1 MSKIGNW
8 NYTMHEDAESMTRN
22 EFIKKHG
29 INQVDIWDTA
39 ERARKVEHELIP
51 SIHDIRNELKK
62 EAYIT
67 SVINSK
73 KENK

>member
-8 NYTMHEDAESMTRN
+8 NYSMQEDAEAMSRN

-39 ERARKVEHELIP
+39 ERRRKLEDELLPKDFTI
-51 SIHDIRNELKK
+51 IKELKK
-62 EAYIT
+62 
-67 SVINSK
+67 
-73 KENK
+73 

>member
-8 NYTMHEDAESMTRN
+8 NYTMQEDAESMTRN

-39 ERARKVEHELIP
+39 ERRRKLEDELLPKDFAI
-51 SIHDIRNELKK
+51 IKELKK
-62 EAYIT
+62 
-67 SVINSK
+67 
-73 KENK
+73 

>member
-8 NYTMHEDAESMTRN
+8 NYTMQEDAESMTRN

-39 ERARKVEHELIP
+39 EKRRKLEDELLPKEFTI
-51 SIHDIRNELKK
+51 IKELKK
-62 EAYIT
+62 
-67 SVINSK
+67 
-73 KENK
+73 

>member
-8 NYTMHEDAESMTRN
+8 NYTMREDAEAMTRN

-39 ERARKVEHELIP
+39 ERRRKLEDELLPKDFAI
-51 SIHDIRNELKK
+51 IKELKK
-62 EAYIT
+62 
-67 SVINSK
+67 
-73 KENK
+73 

>member
-8 NYTMHEDAESMTRN
+8 NYSMQEDAEAMTRN

-39 ERARKVEHELIP
+39 ERRRKVEDELLPKDFTI
-51 SIHDIRNELKK
+51 IKELKK
-62 EAYIT
+62 
-67 SVINSK
+67 
-73 KENK
+73 

>member
-8 NYTMHEDAESMTRN
+8 NYSMQEDAEAMTRN

-39 ERARKVEHELIP
+39 EKRRKLEDELLPKEFTI
-51 SIHDIRNELKK
+51 IKELKK
-62 EAYIT
+62 
-67 SVINSK
+67 
-73 KENK
+73 

>member
-8 NYTMHEDAESMTRN
+8 NYTMQEDAEAMTRN

-39 ERARKVEHELIP
+39 ERRRKLEDELLPKEFTI
-51 SIHDIRNELKK
+51 IKELKK
-62 EAYIT
+62 
-67 SVINSK
+67 
-73 KENK
+73 

>member
-8 NYTMHEDAESMTRN
+8 NYSMQEDAEAMTRN

-39 ERARKVEHELIP
+39 ERRRKLEDELLPKDFAI
-51 SIHDIRNELKK
+51 IKELKK
-62 EAYIT
+62 
-67 SVINSK
+67 
-73 KENK
+73 

>member
-8 NYTMHEDAESMTRN
+8 NYSMQEDAEAMTRN

-39 ERARKVEHELIP
+39 ERRRKLEDELLPKDFTI
-51 SIHDIRNELKK
+51 IKELKK
-62 EAYIT
+62 
-67 SVINSK
+67 
-73 KENK
+73 

>member
-8 NYTMHEDAESMTRN
+8 NYTMQEDAEAMTRN

-39 ERARKVEHELIP
+39 ERRRKLEDELLPKDFTI
-51 SIHDIRNELKK
+51 IKELKK
-62 EAYIT
+62 
-67 SVINSK
+67 
-73 KENK
+73 

>member
-8 NYTMHEDAESMTRN
+8 NYSMQEDAEAMTRN

-39 ERARKVEHELIP
+39 ERRRKLEDELLPKEFTI
-51 SIHDIRNELKK
+51 IKELKK
-62 EAYIT
+62 
-67 SVINSK
+67 
-73 KENK
+73 

>member
-8 NYTMHEDAESMTRN
+8 NYSMQEDAEAMTRN

-39 ERARKVEHELIP
+39 ARRRKLEDELLPKEFAI
-51 SIHDIRNELKK
+51 IKEL
-62 EAYIT
+62 
-67 SVINSK
+67 N
-73 KENK
+73 NG

>member
-8 NYTMHEDAESMTRN
+8 NYSMQEDAEAMTRN

-39 ERARKVEHELIP
+39 ERRRKLEDELLPKEFTI
-51 SIHDIRNELKK
+51 IKELKDG
-62 EAYIT
+62 
-67 SVINSK
+67 
-73 KENK
+73 

>member
-8 NYTMHEDAESMTRN
+8 NYSMQEDAEAMTRN

-39 ERARKVEHELIP
+39 ERRKKVEHELIP
-51 SIHDIRNELKK
+51 SVNDVKKELKDG
-62 EAYIT
+62 
-67 SVINSK
+67 
-73 KENK
+73 

>member
-8 NYTMHEDAESMTRN
+8 NYTMREDAEAMSRN

-39 ERARKVEHELIP
+39 ERRRKLEDELLPKDFAI
-51 SIHDIRNELKK
+51 IKELKK
-62 EAYIT
+62 
-67 SVINSK
+67 
-73 KENK
+73 

>member
-8 NYTMHEDAESMTRN
+8 NYSMQEDAEAMTRN

-39 ERARKVEHELIP
+39 ERRRKLEDELLP
-51 SIHDIRNELKK
+51 KDFSIIKELKK
-62 EAYIT
+62 
-67 SVINSK
+67 
-73 KENK
+73 

>member
-8 NYTMHEDAESMTRN
+8 NYTMREDAEAMTRN

-39 ERARKVEHELIP
+39 ERRRKLEDELLPKEFTI
-51 SIHDIRNELKK
+51 IKELKK
-62 EAYIT
+62 
-67 SVINSK
+67 
-73 KENK
+73 

>member
-8 NYTMHEDAESMTRN
+8 NYTMQEDAEAMTRN

-39 ERARKVEHELIP
+39 EKRRKLEDELLPKEFTI
-51 SIHDIRNELKK
+51 IKELKK
-62 EAYIT
+62 
-67 SVINSK
+67 
-73 KENK
+73 